1 MRFRR
6 RLQPNANPDL
16 VPLID
21 VVFQLVIF
29 FMVSSTFVMTPG
41 LDLDLP
47 ESGSAD
53 TISMTSLVI
62 SVRSADELYL
72 NEEQYDLEGL
82 SEELSRVENESDD
95 EQPQSIVV
103 EGDSSVQY
111 DLMIAVLD
119 VLRENGFRGA
129 SLRTRETEPDL

>member
-6 RLQPNANPDL
+6 RLQPNATPDL

-53 TISMTSLVI
+53 TISMTNLVI
-62 SVRSADELYL
+62 SVRSSDELYL

-82 SEELSRVENESDD
+82 SEALAEIDGSDEE

-129 SLRTRETEPDL
+129 SLRTRETDPDL